1 MRKLTRIILLAAV
14 LLSFAAAPAPALA
27 ADDAAVAVN
36 LRDGAEIIRFSFNI
50 RQTLSEVVDNSNA
63 AVAFAS
69 CEDCR
74 TIALS
79 IQVILVLS
87 DPDVVTPENL
97 ALAINQGCTSCET
110 LASAYQF
117 VLGTGGLVRFTAEG
131 RQRLAALRKE
141 LLELI
146 RSGLPIAELQA
157 KLDELMDE
165 LRDILENELVPVDT
179 QGTESQNATDTETT
193 EEPALTGPTATS
205 SGVTT
210 PTETVPAET
219 TPTEST
225 TTPTEST
232 TTETTPTD
240 TATTTE
246 TIPSDTTSTETTTTE
261 TTVTD
266 TGTTITTP

>member
-14 LLSFAAAPAPALA
+14 LLSVAAAPAPALA

-36 LRDGAEIIRFSFNI
+36 LRDGAEVIRFSFNI
-50 RQTLSEVVDNSNA
+50 RQTLSEVVDDSNA
-63 AVAFAS
+63 AVAYAS

-87 DPDVVTPENL
+87 NPDVVTPENL
-97 ALAINQGCTSCET
+97 ALAINEGCTSCET

-117 VLGTGGLVRFTAEG
+117 VLGTGGHVRFTAEG

-157 KLDELMDE
+157 RLDQLMDE
-165 LRDILENELVPVDT
+165 LRDILKNDLVPVNA
-179 QGTESQNATDTETT
+179 QGNESRNAADTETT
-193 EEPALTGPTATS
+193 EEPAQTGPTATS
-205 SGVTT
+205 SDVTT
-210 PTETVPAET
+210 STETVPAET
-219 TPTEST
+219 DPTEST
-225 TTPTEST
+225 TI
-232 TTETTPTD
+232 ETTPTD
-240 TATTTE
+240 TG
-246 TIPSDTTSTETTTTE
+246 TTTT
-261 TTVTD
+261 
-266 TGTTITTP
+266 TP

>member
-14 LLSFAAAPAPALA
+14 LLTVAAAPTPALA

-36 LRDGAEIIRFSFNI
+36 LRDGAEIIRFSFHI
-50 RQTLSEVVDNSNA
+50 RQTLNEVVDDSNA
-63 AVAFAS
+63 AVAYAS

-87 DPDVVTPENL
+87 DPDTVTPENL
-97 ALAINQGCTSCET
+97 ALAINEGCISCET

-117 VLGTGGLVRFTAEG
+117 VLGTGGHVRFTDEG
-131 RQRLAALRKE
+131 RRRLAALRRE

-146 RSGLPIAELQA
+146 SSGLPIAELQA
-157 KLDELMDE
+157 KIDELMDE
-165 LRDILENELVPVDT
+165 LREILENDLVAVDA

-193 EEPALTGPTATS
+193 EDPALTGPTATS

-210 PTETVPAET
+210 STETAPTETA
-219 TPTEST
+219 PTES
-225 TTPTEST
+225 P
-232 TTETTPTD
+232 TTETAPTE
-240 TATTTE
+240 TATT
-246 TIPSDTTSTETTTTE
+246 
-261 TTVTD
+261 TD
-266 TGTTITTP
+266 TGTTTTTP

>member
-14 LLSFAAAPAPALA
+14 LLSVAAAPSPALA
-27 ADDAAVAVN
+27 ADDTAVAVN
-36 LRDGAEIIRFSFNI
+36 LRDGAEVIRFSFNI

-87 DPDVVTPENL
+87 NPDTVTPENL
-97 ALAINQGCTSCET
+97 ALAINQDCISCET

-117 VLGTGGLVRFTAEG
+117 VLGTGGHVRFTAEG

-146 RSGLPIAELQA
+146 NSGLPIEELQA
-157 KLDELMDE
+157 RIDELMDE
-165 LRDILENELVPVDT
+165 LRDILQNDLVPVDA
-179 QGTESQNATDTETT
+179 QGTESQHATDMDTA
-193 EEPALTGPTATS
+193 EEPAQTGPTATS

-210 PTETVPAET
+210 STETAPTETEP
-219 TPTEST
+219 PTET
-225 TTPTEST
+225 A

-240 TATTTE
+240 TG
-246 TIPSDTTSTETTTTE
+246 TTTT
-261 TTVTD
+261 
-266 TGTTITTP
+266 TP

>member
-14 LLSFAAAPAPALA
+14 LLSVAAAPAPALA

-36 LRDGAEIIRFSFNI
+36 LRDGAEVIRFSFNI
-50 RQTLSEVVDNSNA
+50 RQTLSEVVDDSNA
-63 AVAFAS
+63 AVAYAS

-87 DPDVVTPENL
+87 NPDVVTPENL
-97 ALAINQGCTSCET
+97 ALAINEGCTSCET

-117 VLGTGGLVRFTAEG
+117 VLGAGGHVRFTAEG

-157 KLDELMDE
+157 RLDQLMDE
-165 LRDILENELVPVDT
+165 LRDILKNDLVPVNA
-179 QGTESQNATDTETT
+179 QGNESRNATDTETT
-193 EEPALTGPTATS
+193 EEPAQTGPTATS

-210 PTETVPAET
+210 STETVPAET
-219 TPTEST
+219 D
-225 TTPTEST
+225 PTEST

-240 TATTTE
+240 TG
-246 TIPSDTTSTETTTTE
+246 TTTT
-261 TTVTD
+261 
-266 TGTTITTP
+266 TP

>member
-14 LLSFAAAPAPALA
+14 LLTVAAAPAPALA

-36 LRDGAEIIRFSFNI
+36 LRDGAEIIRFSFHI
-50 RQTLSEVVDNSNA
+50 RQTLSEVVDDSNA
-63 AVAFAS
+63 AVAYAS

-87 DPDVVTPENL
+87 DPDTVTPENL
-97 ALAINQGCTSCET
+97 ALAINEGCISCET

-117 VLGTGGLVRFTAEG
+117 VLGTGGHVRFTDEG
-131 RQRLAALRKE
+131 RRRLAALRRE

-146 RSGLPIAELQA
+146 SSGLPIAELQA
-157 KLDELMDE
+157 QIDELMDE
-165 LRDILENELVPVDT
+165 LRDILENDLVPVGP
-179 QGTESQNATDTETT
+179 QGTESPNATDTETT

-210 PTETVPAET
+210 PTDTA
-219 TPTEST
+219 PTET
-225 TTPTEST
+225 APTEST

-240 TATTTE
+240 TG
-246 TIPSDTTSTETTTTE
+246 TTTT
-261 TTVTD
+261 
-266 TGTTITTP
+266 TP

>member
-14 LLSFAAAPAPALA
+14 LLSVAAAPAPALA
-27 ADDAAVAVN
+27 ADDAGVAVN
-36 LRDGAEIIRFSFNI
+36 LRDGAEVIRFSFNI
-50 RQTLSEVVDNSNA
+50 RQTLSEVVDDSNA
-63 AVAFAS
+63 AVAYAS

-87 DPDVVTPENL
+87 NPDVVTPENL
-97 ALAINQGCTSCET
+97 ALAINVGCTSCET

-117 VLGTGGLVRFTAEG
+117 VLGTGGHVRFTAEG

-157 KLDELMDE
+157 KLDQLMDE
-165 LRDILENELVPVDT
+165 LRDILKNDLVPVNA
-179 QGTESQNATDTETT
+179 QGNESRNATDTETT
-193 EEPALTGPTATS
+193 EEPAQTGPTATS

-210 PTETVPAET
+210 STETVPTET
-219 TPTEST
+219 D
-225 TTPTEST
+225 PTEST

-240 TATTTE
+240 TG
-246 TIPSDTTSTETTTTE
+246 TTTT
-261 TTVTD
+261 
-266 TGTTITTP
+266 TP

>member
-14 LLSFAAAPAPALA
+14 LLTVAAAPAPALA

-131 RQRLAALRKE
+131 RQRLAALRRE

-146 RSGLPIAELQA
+146 SSGLPIAELQA
-157 KLDELMDE
+157 RIDELMDE
-165 LRDILENELVPVDT
+165 LRDILQNDLVPVDA
-179 QGTESQNATDTETT
+179 QGTESQYATDTETG
-193 EEPALTGPTATS
+193 EEPAQTGPTATS

-210 PTETVPAET
+210 STETAPTETVPTET
-219 TPTEST
+219 V
-225 TTPTEST
+225 
-232 TTETTPTD
+232 TTETTPT
-240 TATTTE
+240 E
-246 TIPSDTTSTETTTTE
+246 TGTTTT
-261 TTVTD
+261 
-266 TGTTITTP
+266 TP

>member
-14 LLSFAAAPAPALA
+14 LLSVAAVPAPALA
-27 ADDAAVAVN
+27 ADDAAVAIN
-36 LRDGAEIIRFSFNI
+36 LRDGVEVIRFSFNI
-50 RQTLSEVVDNSNA
+50 RQTLSEVVDDSNA
-63 AVAFAS
+63 AVAYAS

-87 DPDVVTPENL
+87 NPDIVTPENL
-97 ALAINQGCTSCET
+97 ALAINEGCTSCET

-117 VLGTGGLVRFTAEG
+117 VLGTGGHVRFTAEG

-157 KLDELMDE
+157 RLDQLMDE
-165 LRDILENELVPVDT
+165 LRDILKNDLVPVNA
-179 QGTESQNATDTETT
+179 QGNESRNATDTETT
-193 EEPALTGPTATS
+193 EEPAQTSPTATS

-210 PTETVPAET
+210 STETVPAET
-219 TPTEST
+219 A
-225 TTPTEST
+225 PTEST

-240 TATTTE
+240 TG
-246 TIPSDTTSTETTTTE
+246 TTTT
-261 TTVTD
+261 
-266 TGTTITTP
+266 TP

>member
-14 LLSFAAAPAPALA
+14 LLSVAAAPAPALA

-36 LRDGAEIIRFSFNI
+36 LRDGAEVIRFSFNI
-50 RQTLSEVVDNSNA
+50 RQTLSEVVDDSNA
-63 AVAFAS
+63 AVAYAS

-87 DPDVVTPENL
+87 NPDIVTPENL
-97 ALAINQGCTSCET
+97 ALAINEGCTSCET

-117 VLGTGGLVRFTAEG
+117 VLGTGGHVRFTAEG

-157 KLDELMDE
+157 RLDQLMDE
-165 LRDILENELVPVDT
+165 LRDILKNDLVPVNA
-179 QGTESQNATDTETT
+179 QGNESRNATDTETT
-193 EEPALTGPTATS
+193 EEPAQTSPTATS

-210 PTETVPAET
+210 STETVPAET
-219 TPTEST
+219 A
-225 TTPTEST
+225 PTEST

-240 TATTTE
+240 TG
-246 TIPSDTTSTETTTTE
+246 TTTT
-261 TTVTD
+261 
-266 TGTTITTP
+266 TP

>member
-14 LLSFAAAPAPALA
+14 LLSVAAVPAPALA

-36 LRDGAEIIRFSFNI
+36 LRDGAEVIRFSFNI
-50 RQTLSEVVDNSNA
+50 RQTLSEVVDDSNA
-63 AVAFAS
+63 AVAYAS

-87 DPDVVTPENL
+87 NPDVVTPENL
-97 ALAINQGCTSCET
+97 ALAINEGCTSCET

-117 VLGTGGLVRFTAEG
+117 VLGTGDQVRFTAEG
-131 RQRLAALRKE
+131 RQRLAELRKE

-157 KLDELMDE
+157 KIDELMDE
-165 LRDILENELVPVDT
+165 LRDILKNDLVPVNA
-179 QGTESQNATDTETT
+179 QGNESQNATDTTETI
-193 EEPALTGPTATS
+193 EEPDQTGPTATS

-210 PTETVPAET
+210 STETVPTET
-219 TPTEST
+219 A
-225 TTPTEST
+225 PTEST

-240 TATTTE
+240 AGTTATT
-246 TIPSDTTSTETTTTE
+246 P
-261 TTVTD
+261 
-266 TGTTITTP
+266 

>member
-14 LLSFAAAPAPALA
+14 LLSVAAAPAPALA

-36 LRDGAEIIRFSFNI
+36 LRDGAEVIRFSFNI
-50 RQTLSEVVDNSNA
+50 RQTLSEVVDDSNA
-63 AVAFAS
+63 AVAYAS

-87 DPDVVTPENL
+87 NPDVVTPENL
-97 ALAINQGCTSCET
+97 ALAINEGCTSCET

-117 VLGTGGLVRFTAEG
+117 VLGTGGHVRFTAEG

-157 KLDELMDE
+157 RLDQLMDE
-165 LRDILENELVPVDT
+165 LRDILKNDLVPVNA
-179 QGTESQNATDTETT
+179 QGNESRNATDTETT
-193 EEPALTGPTATS
+193 EEPAQTSPTATS

-210 PTETVPAET
+210 STETVPAET
-219 TPTEST
+219 A
-225 TTPTEST
+225 PTEST

-240 TATTTE
+240 TG
-246 TIPSDTTSTETTTTE
+246 TTTT
-261 TTVTD
+261 
-266 TGTTITTP
+266 TP